1 MECYIWFQIV
11 CLLCH
16 WNKNHNTLSSGI
28 KSPAN
33 QDIVICVPY
42 HSKHATHDKIIITLT
57 LPVKKSK
64 TLISFGT
71 CV

>member
-1 MECYIWFQIV
+1 MECYIWFQMV

-16 WNKNHNTLSSGI
+16 WNKNHNTLLCGI

-33 QDIVICVPY
+33 QDIVICAPY
-42 HSKHATHDKIIITLT
+42 YLQHAVHNKIMYALT
-57 LPVKKSK
+57 LPVKKSN
-64 TLISFGT
+64 TLILFGI